1 MGEFKNFG
9 PKDVQ
14 NFHLRNLFFRIQKM
28 ISLGA
33 EPVFVLDGKAP
44 ERKLQTIAARLGQKN
59 VVSGERR
66 QLVRL
71 FKPCCDLFDS
81 LGIMVSDISTHSKLN
96 LIFEKNLRSEIFNFF
111 MILVDSSAIRS

>member
-1 MGEFKNFG
+1 
-9 PKDVQ
+9 
-14 NFHLRNLFFRIQKM
+14 M

-81 LGIMVSDISTHSKLN
+81 LGIMVSEISSHPKLDEI
-96 LIFEKNLRSEIFNFF
+96 LEEKFESENFNFI
-111 MILVDSSAIRS
+111 MILVDSSTVRS